1 MSALPP
7 SRSAHSRHPDAPF
20 HVTARV
26 HACIPDF
33 ELVYVRADD
42 GCSYALTPM
51 TEMVGVRLVDFREG
65 QTVDC
70 LISAGLS
77 KVLSATLVGV

>member
-1 MSALPP
+1 MTLPIR
-7 SRSAHSRHPDAPF
+7 SRSVRRRLPEVPF

-26 HACIPDF
+26 HTCVPDF
-33 ELVYVRADD
+33 ELVYVRDAD
-42 GCSYALTPM
+42 GCSYALTPK
-51 TEMVGVRLVDFREG
+51 TETAGVRLEDFREG

-77 KVLSATLVGV
+77 RVLSATLLDT